1 MEKDALPP
9 IPTPATQRWR
19 EFRIQFLPA
28 VVFALVLC
36 GIVFLWRSYVQPI
49 GVIGYADT
57 NMVNVTSIQDGLVSE
72 MFVERFQNVVTGQ
85 VIAIIVNT
93 DPALIQ
99 AQVESAQ
106 AEIKVLA
113 ARNQVDVQRAEQSLR
128 EFIQD
133 SFSRNVEQAQDK
145 ANLIAA
151 ASEFDRIEK
160 LSKEGSSSATELDAA
175 RAKRDAYAAAIEE
188 RGKQIVDLKK
198 SLGDLSHK
206 QDGNEPNPFKEFIEK
221 KAKELELLL
230 KPSELRSPI
239 SGMVSMVHHVPGERI
254 LRGMP
259 IVSVSD
265 PESKRVIAYL
275 RQPVNRIPTTN
286 DFAVIMTRT
295 QPRQTITA
303 QILRVGAQFEPINP
317 ALLDTVSERVEVGL
331 PILVNIPPGTRLLPG
346 EYLNLSIQYAAAAGR
361 ETASDR

>member
-9 IPTPATQRWR
+9 IPTPASQRWR

-28 VVFALVLC
+28 VVFVAILV
-36 GIVFLWRSYVQPI
+36 GIVLLWRSYVQPV

-57 NMVNVTSIQDGLVSE
+57 NMVNVTSIQDGIVSE

-133 SFSRNVEQAQDK
+133 SYSRKVEQAQDT
-145 ANLIAA
+145 ANLVAA
-151 ASEFDRIEK
+151 ASEFTRIEK
-160 LSKEGSSSATELDAA
+160 LFKEGSSSAADLDAA

-188 RGKQIVDLKK
+188 RGKQIEDLKK

-206 QDGNEPNPFKEFIEK
+206 QDGNEPNAFKEFIDK

-230 KPSELRSPI
+230 KPSVLRSPI
-239 SGMVSMVHHVPGERI
+239 NGMISMVHHVGGERI

-275 RQPVNRIPTTN
+275 RQPVSRVPTTN
-286 DFAVIMTRT
+286 DLAVIMTRT
-295 QPRQTITA
+295 QPRQSITA
-303 QILRVGAQFEPINP
+303 HILRVGAQFEPINP
-317 ALLDTVSERVEVGL
+317 ALLETDSKRIEVGL
-331 PILVNIPPGTRLLPG
+331 PILVSIPPGARLLPG
-346 EYLNLSIQYAAAAGR
+346 EYLNLAIQYSSAVESQTAAAK
-361 ETASDR
+361 